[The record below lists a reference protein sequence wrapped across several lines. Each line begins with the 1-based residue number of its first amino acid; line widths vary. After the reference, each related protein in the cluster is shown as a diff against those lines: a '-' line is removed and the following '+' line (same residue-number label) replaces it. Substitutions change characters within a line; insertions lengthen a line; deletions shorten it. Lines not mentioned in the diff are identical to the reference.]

1 MPSGLFV
8 TLEGCEGSGKSSQAR
23 RLRGSL
29 NGLGI
34 PVTVVREP
42 GGTALGD
49 KLRRILKFSSIPLT
63 PEAELLLFNAS
74 RAELVRQVIVPAL
87 KNGHVVI
94 CDRFTD
100 STVAYQGYGRGL
112 SLDIVRSVNTAATG
126 DLKPDI
132 TILLDISPEEGLIR
146 NTSARD
152 RFESDFEKPDV
163 IEFHRKIRQGYLDLA
178 AQNTQGW
185 LVFDAMC
192 SEEDVANRIWNK
204 LLPSLENAGY
214 IR

>member
-1 MPSGLFV
+1 M
-8 TLEGCEGSGKSSQAR
+8 
-23 RLRGSL
+23 
-29 NGLGI
+29 
-34 PVTVVREP
+34 
-42 GGTALGD
+42 GD
-49 KLRRILKFSSIPLT
+49 KLRRILKFSSIPLP

-74 RAELVRQVIVPAL
+74 RAELVRRVIVPAL

-112 SLDIVRSVNTAATG
+112 SLDIVRSVNTAAAG

-152 RFESDFEKPDV
+152 RFESDFEKPEV

-178 AQNTQGW
+178 AQNPQVW